1 MGDAGQ
7 AHEPIGGV
15 MATLVARLSG
25 PLQAW
30 GVDPRFRG
38 VATHATPTW
47 SALLGLCRSALGHG
61 RSDDPAEVDWL
72 NRLPMAVRVDRPGH
86 RRVDFH
92 TVNPLPDSY
101 LRFALVKST
110 DLGLVPLGKPL
121 SSRGSA
127 ERTPE
132 TMITPREYL
141 HDAAFTWFVGGGNAD
156 VARLSDALSHPV
168 WTLSLGRKACTPA
181 SPVVHGIHSGSI
193 SEAST
198 DVPLYRI
205 PKRRLASL
213 QPTEEPVELVWLNG
227 FEPSN
232 APTKTTVLQDRPL
245 GSHPQDGYTQH
256 SHRTVTVL
264 APDLGLSW
272 AELLDWSEANLT
284 RNYLEES

>member
-1 MGDAGQ
+1 MT
-7 AHEPIGGV
+7 
-15 MATLVARLSG
+15 TLVSRLSG

-30 GVDPRFRG
+30 GADPRFRG

-61 RSDDPAEVDWL
+61 RADDPAQVEWL

-101 LRFALVKST
+101 LRFALVKSV
-110 DLGLVPLGKPL
+110 DLGLVPLGNSL

-127 ERTPE
+127 QRWMIGGNPQ
-132 TMITPREYL
+132 TMITRREYL
-141 HDAAFTWFVGGGNAD
+141 HDAAFTWFVGGESVD
-156 VARLSDALSHPV
+156 VARLGDALSHPV

-181 SPVVHGIHSGSI
+181 SPMVHGIHSGSI

-198 DVPLYRI
+198 EVPLYRI
-205 PKRRLASL
+205 PKRRLES
-213 QPTEEPVELVWLNG
+213 PHRTEEPVELVWLNG
-227 FEPSN
+227 FEPSD
-232 APTKTTVLQDRPL
+232 ATTKTTVLQDRPL

-256 SHRTVTVL
+256 SHRALTIL

-272 AELLDWSEANLT
+272 AGLLDWSEANLT
-284 RNYLEES
+284 RNYVEKS